1 MFPSKRKNRFAKISR
16 TLRFIFEFRSLTKN
30 EKIFSRKNNAKISR
44 KNGNYVKKTR
54 EFRKNNRIFKN
65 KCKILVKLRKFIKE
79 ILAFENKRLIYK
91 EGSASQI
98 DGLTQ
103 NINCCSYKIHSFH
116 KVFAFREKY
125 YCEFRF
131 IYFREISQKIWKM
144 RPKIFAFFRETFRS
158 LETLF

>member
-1 MFPSKRKNRFAKISR
+1 MRKF
-16 TLRFIFEFRSLTKN
+16 
-30 EKIFSRKNNAKISR
+30 FSRKNNAKISR

-54 EFRKNNRIFKN
+54 EFRENNRIFKN

-131 IYFREISQKIWKM
+131 IYFREISQKN
-144 RPKIFAFFRETFRS
+144 
-158 LETLF
+158 